1 MFRAHSPGSQLI
13 QPLAA
18 WLAELNVK
26 VATFFVILQAV
37 ANFCNGTV
45 FTLLF
50 FCLFLANYNTKQSR
64 PHKMWDS
71 PLRGAGAWGSLHQVE
86 GCPGVCQRESAV
98 YSVFAFPSLSGAFA
112 SYCTWTHIRLD
123 PGTKQ
128 ELPDNEYSDTE
139 MTMCTQKSFDKK

>member
-1 MFRAHSPGSQLI
+1 MAL
-13 QPLAA
+13 
-18 WLAELNVK
+18 
-26 VATFFVILQAV
+26 
-37 ANFCNGTV
+37 C
-45 FTLLF
+45 LL

-128 ELPDNEYSDTE
+128 EQPDNEYSDTE
-139 MTMCTQKSFDKK
+139 MAMCTQKSFEKVMMIWRWHRLCLIIKLEISIMLLDKKKAVPWCWDPSLI